1 MKQPDRDG
9 SRTAGAGATVLKRD
23 LFGEVRRLDGDAGTC
38 IVRDSRGAPVWIRW
52 LARRLLAN
60 EAQALAAADGIDGV
74 PELYRH
80 HRDVLE
86 RSHIDGLPMQDARPY
101 NRPYFRDAFR
111 LLCRLHRAGIVHN
124 DLAKEPNLLVR
135 PDGSPAFIDFQLA
148 GVSRKRGRL
157 FRLLAREDLRHLLKH
172 KRTYC
177 RDALTARE
185 HRILARPSALSR
197 AWMAAGK
204 PVYLFVT
211 RRLLGWADRE
221 GAGDRIR

>member
-1 MKQPDRDG
+1 MRQPDSDSGRP
-9 SRTAGAGATVLKRD
+9 AGAGSTVLKRD
-23 LFGEVRRLDGDAGTC
+23 LFGEVRRLDGAEGTR
-38 IVRDSRGAPVWIRW
+38 IVRDTRGAPLWIRW

-60 EAQALAAADGIDGV
+60 EARALAAADGIDGV
-74 PELYRH
+74 PELYQY
-80 HRDVLE
+80 HRDVLR
-86 RSHIDGLPMQDARPY
+86 RSHIDGLPMQEARPFS
-101 NRPYFRDAFR
+101 RPYFRAAFR

-185 HRILARPSALSR
+185 HRILAKPSMLSR
-197 AWMAAGK
+197 SWMATGK
-204 PVYLFVT
+204 PAYLFIT

-221 GAGDRIR
+221 GAGDRTR

>member
-1 MKQPDRDG
+1 MTQPDSDSERP
-9 SRTAGAGATVLKRD
+9 AGAGATVLKRD
-23 LFGEVRRLDGDAGTC
+23 LFGEVRRRDGADGAH
-38 IVRDSRGAPVWIRW
+38 IVRDTRGAPVWIRW

-60 EAQALAAADGIDGV
+60 EARALAAAVGIDGV
-74 PELYRH
+74 PELHQYRC
-80 HRDVLE
+80 DVLE
-86 RSHIDGLPMQDARPY
+86 RGYIDGLPMQEARPRS
-101 NRPYFRDAFR
+101 RPYFRDALR

-148 GVSRKRGRL
+148 GVSRRRGRL
-157 FRLLAREDLRHLLKH
+157 FRILAREDLRHLLKH

-177 RDALTARE
+177 HDALTARE
-185 HRILARPSALSR
+185 RRILAKPSALSR

-204 PVYLFVT
+204 PAYLFIT

-221 GAGDRIR
+221 GAGDRKH